1 MHINELLFIARQYQN
16 EKNIVLY
23 LKRMFIFKVFNIDW
37 QIDKPVLQMN
47 GSFFV
52 EKHEMRLD

>member
-1 MHINELLFIARQYQN
+1 MQDNYYNE
-16 EKNIVLY
+16 ENIVLY
-23 LKRMFIFKVFNIDW
+23 LKKMFIINVFYIDW

>member
-1 MHINELLFIARQYQN
+1 MNCCLLQDNIKMK
-16 EKNIVLY
+16 KNIVLY
-23 LKRMFIFKVFNIDW
+23 LKRMFIIKVFNIDW

-52 EKHEMRLD
+52 ETYEMRLD